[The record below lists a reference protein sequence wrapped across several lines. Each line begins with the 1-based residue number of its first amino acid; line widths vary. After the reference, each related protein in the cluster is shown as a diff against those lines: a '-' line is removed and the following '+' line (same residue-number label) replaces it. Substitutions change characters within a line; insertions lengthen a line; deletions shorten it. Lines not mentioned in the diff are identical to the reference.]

1 MPKLKVNLIGFY
13 LLFINVGYLIA
24 SSIGPTRLMDIEVIA
39 RVSRFM
45 RQ

>member
-1 MPKLKVNLIGFY
+1 MPKPKVNLIGFY
-13 LLFINVGYLIA
+13 LLFINIGYRIT